1 MYIISI
7 MRFLLF
13 LASATAATASY
24 VPGKAFDRFITIW
37 LENQVCDSSLLL
49 ANGNGTN
56 NKNRISPR

>member
-49 ANGNGTN
+49 TNGTN

>member
-13 LASATAATASY
+13 LASATAAMASY

-37 LENQVCDSSLLL
+37 LENQVCNPILLL
-49 ANGNGTN
+49 AVTN